1 MATSDQKMLDSACSI
16 PLDERT
22 LGVLP
27 TPIAVI
33 DSELRLRYANPAF
46 RVAWGIPETEI
57 QGCCLQEVF
66 STEMAAGIRRIVQQT
81 LSGESAEALF
91 AEPAKERSV
100 RIRCAESEGA
110 AVLAVEISPKRQEAP
125 SGFPDAVRLRTVV
138 DNLPAFIAYYGADLR
153 YHYVNAS
160 YQQFFGH
167 PHEWFVGRPVAEVV
181 GADTFALIEP
191 HVKQALSGHA
201 VAFAFQRLE
210 PGGTATAHLR
220 AQYVPDVQADGSV
233 NGLFSLIED
242 VTARL
247 DAERMAVQEQ
257 REKLAIADSLSAMI
271 GSYDSR
277 GRLTY
282 VNQAVADRVG
292 RPTEELIGLT
302 ATEAF
307 PAEIATLLEP
317 LVTRAL
323 SGERVAPQRS
333 FPVRFRDD
341 EAVGYYEL
349 EFTPLFAQDMQRGV
363 VGLAHDVTDRVLRE
377 KALATANARLSAAQS
392 AGRLGLWELDVESG
406 AFYWSKPMREI
417 FELEPD
423 LAVTLENF
431 FDFTHPEDIDAVRS
445 AAERSLQSGE
455 TVDIEHRVISRSG
468 RVRFV
473 HSQGTVELLENGQ
486 PARVVG
492 LTRDITEQR
501 LTQQSLAANE
511 AMLRQITEHTRDVFW
526 LMDAES
532 GELMYLSSS
541 YERLWGRQPSDDFG
555 AIPWLEHVHA
565 DDRRQVLSHYADMRR
580 DGHCSAEYRILLP
593 DNEVRWV
600 FARAVPIR
608 DEGADFRS
616 IAGFV
621 EDITESKRMADLQ
634 RLKDEAEHASKAK
647 TEFHSNIGH
656 ELRTPLNTIFGFAQL
671 MLRDTAHQLAEP
683 QRHHVSEIL
692 QATRHLLSVVEE
704 MLDLSRIE
712 LGHLRVHFET
722 LAVEE
727 LMSEAI
733 SMVKAFAQTR
743 NVVLEATLPPFRR
756 LLVRA
761 DRTRVRQVLL
771 NLLTNAIKYNTAG
784 GAVRILYELEADMVC
799 IGIEDEGAG
808 LSDAELGTLFRPFQR
823 LESGPDAPEGTGLG
837 LALSQQIA
845 GAMGGAIDVDSTPGS
860 GSVFWLTLPRA
871 FPMSYLTVDA

>member
-1 MATSDQKMLDSACSI
+1 MATSDQKMLDSAC
-16 PLDERT
+16 PLRLDERT

-33 DSELRLRYANPAF
+33 DSELRLRFANPAF
-46 RVAWGIPETEI
+46 CADWGAV
-57 QGCCLQEVF
+57 QADLRGRCLQEVF
-66 STEMAAGIRRIVQQT
+66 PTELAQAVTNLVEKALKGA
-81 LSGESAEALF
+81 SAEAF
-91 AEPAKERSV
+91 CVEPKTSRRARFRSAPAER
-100 RIRCAESEGA
+100 A
-110 AVLAVEISPKRQEAP
+110 AVVTVELLTDLEKLSALFP
-125 SGFPDAVRLRTVV
+125 GFSRLRTVV
-138 DNLPAFIAYYGADLR
+138 DNLPVFIAYYGADLR

-160 YQQFFGH
+160 YSHFFERSL
-167 PHEWFVGRPVAEVV
+167 EWFTGREVEEVV
-181 GADTFALIEP
+181 GTETFALIEP
-191 HVKQALSGHA
+191 HIRAALGGQN
-201 VAFAFQRLE
+201 VAFEFQRQP
-210 PGGTATAHLR
+210 PGGSHGVYR
-220 AQYVPDVQADGSV
+220 ARYVPDVRDDGSV
-233 NGLFSLIED
+233 AGLFSLIED
-242 VTARL
+242 VTARHH
-247 DAERMAVQEQ
+247 AERSAALEQ
-257 REKLAIADSLSAMI
+257 REKLALADSLGAMVA
-271 GSYDSR
+271 SYDLR
-277 GRLTY
+277 GRLSY
-282 VNQAVADRVG
+282 VNRACAEIVG
-292 RPTEELIGLT
+292 RPARDLVGLT
-302 ATEAF
+302 ASEAF
-307 PAEIATLLEP
+307 SEDIATLLKP
-317 LVTRAL
+317 LLEQVLR
-323 SGERVAPQRS
+323 GEKVAPEGS
-333 FPVRFRDD
+333 FAVRFAENAPVRH
-341 EAVGYYEL
+341 YEL
-349 EFTPLFAQDMQRGV
+349 SFTPLFEGDELRGA
-363 VGLAHDVTDRVLRE
+363 VGFAHDVTDRVLRE

-406 AFYWSKPMREI
+406 SFYWSKPMREI

-423 LAVTLENF
+423 LAVTLKNF
-431 FDFTHPEDIDAVRS
+431 FDFTHPEDVDAVRS

-580 DGHCSAEYRILLP
+580 DGHFSAEYRILLP

-743 NVVLEATLPPFRR
+743 NVVLEATLPPVQR

-771 NLLTNAIKYNTAG
+771 NLLTNAIKYNSAG